1 VLATLL
7 ALVPGLGAVY
17 NRQNLKAAVHF
28 LGIVGSFQMTNFRFM
43 SGLFAMAG
51 VVLYL
56 YSLIDAYRTANAIAA
71 GESPRANEERFKRS
85 LVKSAPFIGLVL
97 IFSGIVAVVQLV
109 FPISLWMVARL
120 LPVALILLGGYL
132 LTKYFRRS
140 RDDDEP
146 AQDPPYFSG
155 SQPFGGREAERNIR
169 LVGRLR

>member
-1 VLATLL
+1 MLL

-28 LGIVGSFQMTNFRFM
+28 LGIVGSFQMASFRFM
-43 SGLFAMAG
+43 SGMFALAG

-71 GESPRANEERFKRS
+71 GESPRANEEKFKRS

-140 RDDDEP
+140 RDDDESAHDP
-146 AQDPPYFSG
+146 AYFSG
-155 SQPFGGREAERNIR
+155 SQNYGSRQSERNIR
-169 LVGRLR
+169 LVGRFR